1 MEHAM
6 TLKTIPIIDL
16 SPYRNGSPD
25 GKQAVAQAVAEAC
38 RDIGFLVITGHGV
51 SPALVD
57 RVDAS
62 SRAFFD
68 LPGSEKMALKRPKDD
83 QVRGYS
89 AVGDEGLSYSLG
101 EKSPGDLKESFSIG
115 PVVVP
120 DDPYFNGPAAGPHFA
135 PNLWAEKI
143 PDFKASWTEYF
154 EAMSDLSKT
163 LMRIFALG
171 LELPETYF
179 DDKIDRHISMF
190 RSLKYPN
197 QHEAPL
203 PGQLRAGA
211 HSDYGSLTIVRTE
224 DRPGGLQVYNKDG
237 EWVDVPSVGGGFVVN
252 IGDLMMQWTNDLW
265 SSTLHRVANPP
276 REKAGDSARLSLVF
290 FHQPNYDAMV
300 ECLESCKGP
309 GNPAKY
315 EPVSSGDHLTS
326 KFVKQTTFGEGTRK
340 SA

>member
-1 MEHAM
+1 M
-6 TLKTIPIIDL
+6 TLMSIPIIDL
-16 SPYRNGSPD
+16 SGYRAGSAE
-25 GKQAVAQAVAEAC
+25 GKQAVAKEVAQAC

-51 SPALVD
+51 PTALVD

-62 SRAFFD
+62 ARAFFE
-68 LPGSEKMALKRPKDD
+68 LPMAAKMALKRPKDD

-115 PVVVP
+115 PVDVP
-120 DDPYFNGPAAGPHFA
+120 DDAYFNGPAAGPHFA
-135 PNLWAEKI
+135 PNLWAPQI
-143 PDFKASWTEYF
+143 PDFEASWKEYF
-154 EAMSDLSKT
+154 QTMSELSKT
-163 LMRIFALG
+163 MMRIFALG
-171 LELPETYF
+171 LDLPETYF

-190 RSLKYPN
+190 RALKYPN
-197 QHEAPL
+197 QIEAPL

-224 DRPGGLQVYNKDG
+224 DRPGGLQVYNKAG
-237 EWVDVPSVGGGFVVN
+237 QWVDVPAVRGAFVVN

-276 REKAGDSARLSLVF
+276 REKAHDSARLSLVF

-300 ECLESCKGP
+300 ECLESCTGP
-309 GNPAKY
+309 GNPVKY

-326 KFVKQTTFGEGTRK
+326 KFVKQTTFGEGAKK